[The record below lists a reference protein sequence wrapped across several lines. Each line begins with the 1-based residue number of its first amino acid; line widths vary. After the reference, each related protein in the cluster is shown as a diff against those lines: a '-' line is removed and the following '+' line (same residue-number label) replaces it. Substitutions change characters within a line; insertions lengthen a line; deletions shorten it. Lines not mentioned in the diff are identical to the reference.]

1 MTTLADDTN
10 VGAALPSDASDANAA
25 AAAQPTPAD
34 DLKDKKKKLK
44 ADQDQIAE
52 LNKNATSLQQ
62 EIQLLEAKIAEVA
75 QAGQAFKAASDSMK
89 KRLEK
94 ITTTVAQKISVAQ
107 AVIKEDQK
115 RIDDIVSKFDAA
127 LTAQEKEGRDAADEA
142 ASAAKVLR
150 EAQAAA
156 SATQKSYEAVKGRTQ
171 ELNATLASA
180 EELLAQSVKAEGQ
193 NDYVALYFFASEAR
207 QTIDDVTLQA
217 PAEYAADL
225 EKGQDA
231 AAAAKAKVA
240 TLAAKSDAAAKRAV
254 DLAGK
259 LTAARASRRTD
270 LLAELRKAAVV
281 NPAGHPNSE
290 QAHA

>member
-10 VGAALPSDASDANAA
+10 VEAALPSEATGTNAA
-25 AAAQPTPAD
+25 AARSTPAD
-34 DLKDKKKKLK
+34 DLKVKKEKLK

-62 EIQLLEAKIAEVA
+62 EIQILEAKIAEVA
-75 QAGQAFKAASDSMK
+75 QAGQAYKAASDALK

-115 RIDDIVSKFDAA
+115 RIDEVVSKFDAA
-127 LTAQEKEGRDAADEA
+127 LKTQEKEVKDAADDA

-156 SATQKSYEAVKGRTQ
+156 AATQQSYEAVKGRTQ
-171 ELNATLASA
+171 ELNAKLASA
-180 EELLAQSVKAEGQ
+180 EELLAQAVKAEGQ
-193 NDYVALYFFASEAR
+193 NDYVALYFFAAEAS
-207 QTIDDVTLQA
+207 QSVDDVTLQT

-225 EKGQDA
+225 EKEQDA
-231 AAAAKAKVA
+231 AAAAKAKVV

-254 DLAGK
+254 DLTGR
-259 LTAARASRRTD
+259 LTTAKASRRSD
-270 LLAELRKAAVV
+270 LLGKLQKPAAANQKEKAA
-281 NPAGHPNSE
+281 AL
-290 QAHA
+290 